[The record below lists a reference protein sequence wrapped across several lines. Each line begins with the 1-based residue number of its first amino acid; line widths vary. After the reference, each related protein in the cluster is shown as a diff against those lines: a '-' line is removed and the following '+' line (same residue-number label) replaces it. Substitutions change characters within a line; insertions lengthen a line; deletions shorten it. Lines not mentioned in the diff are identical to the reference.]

1 MSKYIDKHLQQVESW
16 RNKEREPEHLQPL
29 KNQTKKGNETQQ
41 PKIKIKR

>member
-1 MSKYIDKHLQQVESW
+1 MSKYIT
-16 RNKEREPEHLQPL
+16 EHLRTVEQWREEQTPANETL